1 MLEKKGY
8 LELPFAWLFAIV
20 AGAFILFLAIFFA
33 TKLINLEQT
42 SIDAQTGKEI
52 GILLNPLETSFEAG
66 KTTSFIMP
74 VDTRIYNKCNNKGIF
89 GRQIIQISQ
98 KSFNKWTETDLEV
111 GFSNKYIFSENYTE
125 GKKFYL
131 FSKPF
136 EFPFKISDLIY
147 MTSSNKIYCFKDPP
161 LNIEEELASLN
172 QGNIRINNCSGESIK
187 ICFSGGSECEV
198 DVNYEYKW
206 VIRNSEKV
214 YFEKDALMY
223 AAIFSDKKT
232 YECQLKRLMQRVNQL
247 ALLYQDKADFVS
259 KAGCES
265 NLKQDLLMLSNSASD
280 FEDSSNLGVLAIN
293 VESIKDKNN
302 FADCE
307 LW

>member
-1 MLEKKGY
+1 M
-8 LELPFAWLFAIV
+8 
-20 AGAFILFLAIFFA
+20 
-33 TKLINLEQT
+33 
-42 SIDAQTGKEI
+42 
-52 GILLNPLETSFEAG
+52 
-66 KTTSFIMP
+66 
-74 VDTRIYNKCNNKGIF
+74 
-89 GRQIIQISQ
+89 
-98 KSFNKWTETDLEV
+98 
-111 GFSNKYIFSENYTE
+111 
-125 GKKFYL
+125 
-131 FSKPF
+131 
-136 EFPFKISDLIY
+136 
-147 MTSSNKIYCFKDPP
+147 
-161 LNIEEELASLN
+161 N